1 MIITEIQYFFS
12 KIIRFQA
19 IFKDTV
25 EFTCALEFKISSQH
39 NITFFQITVF
49 YVPAV
54 SRRIRSLA
62 LLSAVSEHLSS
73 RNTDFLFRDLLF
85 RKSSTGGL
93 SAVAGSA
100 ALDIHMIRHTL
111 VIAVI
116 NTFYRLTVDTDGM
129 AWMRQGITERLSSL
143 SLLRKALAAG
153 AVTITGMLTSHHDV
167 SLAAQTILIIGTIFH
182 NTF

>member
-1 MIITEIQYFFS
+1 MSTPFYNNII
-12 KIIRFQA
+12 
-19 IFKDTV
+19 
-25 EFTCALEFKISSQH
+25 
-39 NITFFQITVF
+39 FFQITVF

-100 ALDIHMIRHTL
+100 ALDIHMIRHFT
-111 VIAVI
+111 AS
-116 NTFYRLTVDTDGM
+116 
-129 AWMRQGITERLSSL
+129 QS
-143 SLLRKALAAG
+143 
-153 AVTITGMLTSHHDV
+153 
-167 SLAAQTILIIGTIFH
+167 ILMVWLG
-182 NTF
+182 

>member
-1 MIITEIQYFFS
+1 MSTPFYNNII
-12 KIIRFQA
+12 
-19 IFKDTV
+19 
-25 EFTCALEFKISSQH
+25 
-39 NITFFQITVF
+39 FFQITVF

-62 LLSAVSEHLSS
+62 LLSAVSKHLSS

-111 VIAVI
+111 IITVIDAL
-116 NTFYRLTVDTDGM
+116 YRLTVDADRM
-129 AWMRQGITERLSSL
+129 AWMSQGAAERIPPL
-143 SLLRKALAAG
+143 SLLRKALTAG
-153 AVTITGMLTSHHDV
+153 AVTVTGVLAAHHDV
-167 SLAAQTILIIGTIFH
+167 SLAAQTVLVIGTIFH
-182 NTF
+182 NAF

>member
-1 MIITEIQYFFS
+1 MSTPFYNNII
-12 KIIRFQA
+12 
-19 IFKDTV
+19 
-25 EFTCALEFKISSQH
+25 
-39 NITFFQITVF
+39 FFQITVF

-85 RKSSTGGL
+85 RDLLFRKSSTGGL

-100 ALDIHMIRHTL
+100 ALDVHMLRHTL
-111 VIAVI
+111 IITII
-116 NTFYRLTVDTDGM
+116 NALYRLTVDTDGM
-129 AWMRQGITERLSSL
+129 AWMRQRITERLSSL

-153 AVTITGMLTSHHDV
+153 AVTITRMLTSHHDV
-167 SLAAQTILIIGTIFH
+167 SLAAQTVLIIGTIFH

>member
-1 MIITEIQYFFS
+1 MYRRSPAESDHLLYYPHFVGIC
-12 KIIRFQA
+12 QA
-19 IFKDTV
+19 DLMVLFPV
-25 EFTCALEFKISSQH
+25 C
-39 NITFFQITVF
+39 
-49 YVPAV
+49 
-54 SRRIRSLA
+54 
-62 LLSAVSEHLSS
+62 
-73 RNTDFLFRDLLF
+73 FLFLC
-85 RKSSTGGL
+85 KCGAGGL

-100 ALDIHMIRHTL
+100 ALDVHMLRHTL

-129 AWMRQGITERLSSL
+129 AWMRQRITERLSSL

-167 SLAAQTILIIGTIFH
+167 SLAAQTVLVIGTIFH

>member
-1 MIITEIQYFFS
+1 MFFTRLNRIPRSFPDVNPVFTII
-12 KIIRFQA
+12 
-19 IFKDTV
+19 
-25 EFTCALEFKISSQH
+25 LH
-39 NITFFQITVF
+39 FFQITVF

-111 VIAVI
+111 IITVIDAL
-116 NTFYRLTVDTDGM
+116 YRLTVDADRM
-129 AWMRQGITERLSSL
+129 AWMSQGAAERIPPL

-167 SLAAQTILIIGTIFH
+167 SLTAQTVLVIGTIFH
-182 NTF
+182 NAF

>member
-1 MIITEIQYFFS
+1 MFFTRLNRIPRSFPDVNPVSDIFYFLFYPR
-12 KIIRFQA
+12 I
-19 IFKDTV
+19 
-25 EFTCALEFKISSQH
+25 
-39 NITFFQITVF
+39 

-73 RNTDFLFRDLLF
+73 RNTDLLFRDLLF

-129 AWMRQGITERLSSL
+129 AWMRQGITVRLSSL

>member
-1 MIITEIQYFFS
+1 M
-12 KIIRFQA
+12 
-19 IFKDTV
+19 
-25 EFTCALEFKISSQH
+25 
-39 NITFFQITVF
+39 
-49 YVPAV
+49 
-54 SRRIRSLA
+54 
-62 LLSAVSEHLSS
+62 SS

-129 AWMRQGITERLSSL
+129 AWMRQRITERLSSL

>member
-1 MIITEIQYFFS
+1 MFFTRLNRIPRSFPDVNPVSDIFYFLFYPR
-12 KIIRFQA
+12 I
-19 IFKDTV
+19 
-25 EFTCALEFKISSQH
+25 
-39 NITFFQITVF
+39 

-73 RNTDFLFRDLLF
+73 RNTDLLFRDLLF

-111 VIAVI
+111 IITVIDAL
-116 NTFYRLTVDTDGM
+116 YRLTVDADRM
-129 AWMRQGITERLSSL
+129 AWMSQGAAERIPPL
-143 SLLRKALAAG
+143 SLLRKAFTAGSVTVAGVLA
-153 AVTITGMLTSHHDV
+153 THHDV

>member
-39 NITFFQITVF
+39 FLF
-49 YVPAV
+49 
-54 SRRIRSLA
+54 RDL
-62 LLSAVSEHLSS
+62 
-73 RNTDFLFRDLLF
+73 LFRDLLF

-116 NTFYRLTVDTDGM
+116 NTFYRLTVDADRM
-129 AWMRQGITERLSSL
+129 AWMRQGIAERFSSL
-143 SLLRKALAAG
+143 SLLRKALTAG
-153 AVTITGMLTSHHDV
+153 AVTVTGVLAAHHDV
-167 SLAAQTILIIGTIFH
+167 SLAAQTVLIIGTIFH
-182 NTF
+182 NAF

>member
-1 MIITEIQYFFS
+1 MFFTRLNRIPRSFPDVNPVSDIFYFLFYPR
-12 KIIRFQA
+12 I
-19 IFKDTV
+19 
-25 EFTCALEFKISSQH
+25 
-39 NITFFQITVF
+39 

-73 RNTDFLFRDLLF
+73 RNTDLLFRDLLF

-129 AWMRQGITERLSSL
+129 AL
-143 SLLRKALAAG
+143 
-153 AVTITGMLTSHHDV
+153 
-167 SLAAQTILIIGTIFH
+167 
-182 NTF
+182 

>member
-1 MIITEIQYFFS
+1 MSTPFLIFFISYFLFYS
-12 KIIRFQA
+12 GI
-19 IFKDTV
+19 
-25 EFTCALEFKISSQH
+25 
-39 NITFFQITVF
+39 

-54 SRRIRSLA
+54 SRRIRLPA

-100 ALDIHMIRHTL
+100 ALDVHMLRHTR
-111 VIAVI
+111 IITII
-116 NTFYRLTVDTDGM
+116 NALYCLTVDADRM
-129 AWMRQGITERLSSL
+129 AWMRQGIAERFSSL
-143 SLLRKALAAG
+143 SLLRKALTAG
-153 AVTITGMLTSHHDV
+153 AVTVTGVLAAHHDV
-167 SLAAQTILIIGTIFH
+167 TLAAQTILIIGTIFH